1 VRISLYILWW
11 IKIYKVGEI
20 INLMDDMIRVIKEKV
35 DFFMEEKIKVHVKLQ
50 DDSFLNGFIE
60 KELRENLYWFID
72 RKLQGIYLFLNDV
85 KSIKE
90 FVEGG
95 EKNE

>member
-1 VRISLYILWW
+1 MRISLYILWW